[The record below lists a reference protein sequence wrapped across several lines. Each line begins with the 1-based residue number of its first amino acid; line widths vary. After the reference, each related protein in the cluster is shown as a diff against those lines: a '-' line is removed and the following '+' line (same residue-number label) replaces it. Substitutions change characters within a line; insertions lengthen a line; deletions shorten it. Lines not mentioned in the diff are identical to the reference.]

1 MIKKRG
7 HIFVVS
13 APSGTGKTSLCKEIL
28 KTLPDVSFSISYT
41 TRPPRPTE
49 VNGVHY
55 IFVSTQEFKNII
67 SKGALVEWTDI
78 HGHLYGTSIE
88 SLNLYAN
95 QGRDVLFDLDVK
107 GAAEIKKRYPQA
119 VTIFILPPSM
129 EQLRQRLSRRETED
143 PQALEERLKYAEK
156 EIAHAK
162 EYDYTVVNDQLDRA
176 VGRIK
181 DIIIAKRC
189 EQNH

>member
-41 TRPPRPTE
+41 TRPRRPTE

-55 IFVSTQEFKNII
+55 IFVSTQKFKNMI

-129 EQLRQRLSRRETED
+129 EQLRQRLSRRGTED
-143 PQALEERLKYAEK
+143 PQALDERLKYAEK

-176 VGRIK
+176 VGKVK

-189 EQNH
+189 EQDH